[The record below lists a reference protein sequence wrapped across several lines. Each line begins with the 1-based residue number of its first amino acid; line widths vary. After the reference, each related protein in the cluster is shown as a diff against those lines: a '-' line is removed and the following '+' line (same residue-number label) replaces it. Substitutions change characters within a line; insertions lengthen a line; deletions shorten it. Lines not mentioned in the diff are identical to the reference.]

1 MEAYAALLSPAEL
14 AAVRSGDDVAEGVRT
29 ERLLSRALARV
40 TLSRY
45 VRAPPAV
52 RPARDAPCMPACVPA
67 CPRAHALRCAA
78 AQALRFGRNAHGK
91 PWLAPPDG
99 SPAPRFSIAHAPGAL
114 LCAVAAGGELG
125 CDVEAAARGS
135 GASAERLARRYYAP
149 AERAAMEALPAGEPR
164 RRRFLELWTLKEAY
178 VKALGRGIAA
188 APLDSFALRLAP
200 PPPESDAAAPMR
212 VRLEHGAAGPLLSAP
227 RGDGS
232 DEGEAASWRFALL
245 RLRCAADGDGGG
257 HVAALCAAG
266 AQGGGEAP
274 LALRCWRTV
283 PLGGMDE
290 EHAPTLLAFG

>member
-1 MEAYAALLSPAEL
+1 LEAYAALLSPAEL

-40 TLSRY
+40 TLARY

-52 RPARDAPCMPACVPA
+52 RPARAAGTCILLGLALT
-67 CPRAHALRCAA
+67 PRRAA

-99 SPAPRFSIAHAPGAL
+99 GTAPRFSIAHAPGAL

-135 GASAERLARRYYAP
+135 GAAAERLSRRYYAP
-149 AERAAMEALPAGEPR
+149 PERAALEALPAGEPR

-188 APLDSFALRLAP
+188 APLDSFALHLTPSPQER
-200 PPPESDAAAPMR
+200 DAAAPMR
-212 VRLEHGAAGPLLSAP
+212 VQLAHGAAGPLLCAP
-227 RGDGS
+227 RGGDGG
-232 DEGEAASWRFALL
+232 DESAGPTSWRFALL
-245 RLRCAADGDGGG
+245 RLAAADGDGDG
-257 HVAALCAAG
+257 HLAAVCAAE
-266 AQGGGEAP
+266 APGGGDAP

-283 PLGGMDE
+283 PLGGSDE
-290 EHAPTLLAFG
+290 EHVPALLAFGR